1 MPKGPARRRARIG
14 SPHGARNPPASPA
27 ERRAVLEVVRNL
39 ADRLDPQG
47 RSAVVLAG
55 SWARGDAHQGSDVDV
70 WVIGRRE
77 GEVVLERAGRH
88 VSIHYAT
95 LEGERRRMRA
105 PAHIGGVVPGWRSA
119 MVLRDPNGTAAKLRS
134 EARNFRWSSVRPA
147 CDDYLARQLV
157 GWSEEVMKLL
167 RALETGESETASVQ
181 RNLLAD
187 RMGFLRS
194 VEFEYLW
201 GTENGLWERVAARA
215 GPAFRSAQRA
225 ALGTGGESWQESC
238 EAALRLYSLTA
249 RANLG
254 VLRGERR
261 RLVVEAC
268 RRAGYPI
275 DGGKAGRR

>member
-1 MPKGPARRRARIG
+1 MPPGPARRRVRAR
-14 SPHGARNPPASPA
+14 PPAGARNPRANPAA
-27 ERRAVLEVVRNL
+27 RREVLEVVRGL

-55 SWARGDAHQGSDVDV
+55 SWARGDAHEGSDVDL
-70 WVIGRRE
+70 WVIGSRE
-77 GEVVLERAGRH
+77 GEVVLERGGRH
-88 VSIHYAT
+88 VSLHYAT
-95 LEGERRRMRA
+95 VAGERRRMRA

-119 MVLRDPNGTAAKLRS
+119 MILRDPNGAAATLRS
-134 EARNFRWSSVRPA
+134 EARDFRWSSVRRA
-147 CDDYLARQLV
+147 CSDYIARQLV

-181 RNLLAD
+181 RNLLAN
-187 RMGFLRS
+187 RMAFLRS
-194 VEFEYLW
+194 VELEYLW

-225 ALGTGGESWQESC
+225 ALGTEGESWRESC

-275 DGGKAGRR
+275 ERVRVGRR

>member
-1 MPKGPARRRARIG
+1 VI
-14 SPHGARNPPASPA
+14 
-27 ERRAVLEVVRNL
+27 ELVRGL
-39 ADRLDPQG
+39 ADRLDPRG
-47 RSAVVLAG
+47 RSAVVLVG
-55 SWARGDAHQGSDVDV
+55 SWARGDAHRGSDVDL

-88 VSIHYAT
+88 VSVHYAT
-95 LEGERRRMRA
+95 LAGERRRMRA
-105 PAHIGGVVPGWRSA
+105 PAHIGGVVPGWRRA
-119 MVLRDPNGTAAKLRS
+119 LVVRDPNGLAATLRS
-134 EARNFRWSSVRPA
+134 EARTFRWRPVRRA
-147 CDDYLARQLV
+147 CADYIARQLV

-167 RALETGESETASVQ
+167 RAMETGERETASVQ

-187 RMGFLRS
+187 RMAFLRS
-194 VEFEYLW
+194 VELEYLW

-249 RANLG
+249 RANLE
-254 VLRGERR
+254 VLCGERR

-268 RRAGYPI
+268 RRAGHPI
-275 DGGKAGRR
+275 EGKRSGRR